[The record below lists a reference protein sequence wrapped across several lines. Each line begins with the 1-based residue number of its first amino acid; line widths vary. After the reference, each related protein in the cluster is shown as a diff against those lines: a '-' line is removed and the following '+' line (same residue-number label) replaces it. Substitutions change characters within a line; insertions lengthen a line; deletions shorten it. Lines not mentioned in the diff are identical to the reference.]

1 MEKTCKSCEESKPLE
16 EYHNEKRGK
25 YGKRSVCKVCYNA
38 KSKAYRES
46 PQGQAATKAYREK
59 WYEENPDYNRR
70 YYEENRERVLEQNRN
85 WRIANP
91 DYMPEYLAKYLPEYS
106 QRPEVK
112 EANRMKSL
120 NRYRS
125 LAGELPK
132 DCMTILVGR
141 YGERCMNPDCDGAD
155 SILTIDHVVPVS
167 KGGMNTMDN
176 VQILCYTCNRRK
188 GNRNSND
195 YRPTD

>member
-1 MEKTCKSCEESKPLE
+1 MEKTCKSCGESKPLD

-46 PQGQAATKAYREK
+46 PQGQATTKAYREK

-70 YYEENRERVLEQNRN
+70 YYEENREHINELNRQ
-85 WRIANP
+85 WKIANP
-91 DYMPEYLAKYLPEYS
+91 DYMPEYLAKYLPEYM
-106 QRPEVK
+106 QKPEVK
-112 EANRMKSL
+112 E
-120 NRYRS
+120 RYRVQAHNRRNR
-125 LAGELPK
+125 LVGELPK
-132 DCMTILVGR
+132 DCLSKLIRR
-141 YGERCMNPDCDGAD
+141 YGEACMNPQCGGED

-167 KGGMNTMDN
+167 KGGANTMEN

-188 GNRNSND
+188 GNRSEAD
-195 YRPTD
+195 YRD